1 MGFFNTI
8 GNFIKN
14 AKYLKGMTKKSVAT
28 FISIENPHSDYFMI
42 KLQPEAGF
50 TWKAGEH
57 VMMRLPGQ
65 PSIKGQ
71 YRMFSIASI
80 TEEEVLLFGIRT
92 GKEVSDFKKV
102 LINLNPGDEVSIQGA
117 FGWFRIRDEQSPIVL
132 FAGGVG
138 ITPVRS
144 VVKELAQNQN
154 RPIDIV
160 FSSQDYYLFGDEI
173 QEIADKNSS
182 MNLHKV
188 SSPEETQSRLSELA
202 EKYGDKAYY
211 YMSASPRVIE
221 SVSKLLQSKGIAG
234 KRLIDDTMRGY

>member
-14 AKYLKGMTKKSVAT
+14 AKYLKGMSKKSVAT
-28 FISIENPHSDYFMI
+28 FISIENPDIDYYQI

-50 TWKAGEH
+50 TWNAGEH
-57 VMMRLPGQ
+57 IMMRLPGHA
-65 PSIKGQ
+65 SIKGQ

-80 TEEEVLLFGIRT
+80 PEEGILLFGTRT
-92 GKEVSDFKKV
+92 GQEVSDFKKV
-102 LINLNPGDEVSIQGA
+102 LINLKPGDEVSIQGA

-138 ITPVRS
+138 ITPVRA
-144 VVKELAQNQN
+144 VVKELAHNQN

-160 FSSQDYYLFGDEI
+160 FSSQDYYLFGDDI
-173 QEIADKNSS
+173 QEIADNNPS
-182 MNLHKV
+182 MTLHKV
-188 SSPEETQSRLSELA
+188 STPEETQARLSELA
-202 EKYGDKAYY
+202 EKYGDQAYY
-211 YMSASPRVIE
+211 YMSASPRVVE
-221 SVSKLLQSKGIAG
+221 SVSKLLQSKGISG